1 MNLLINMDVE
11 DLAQAVRLYSDAL
24 GLTTGRS
31 FGDAG
36 VEMLG
41 GSAPI
46 YLLHKATGTKCFGSA
61 ARSFRKCPITHPTVC
76 AQARSACRGDR
87 LQ

>member
-1 MNLLINMDVE
+1 MNLLVNMDVD
-11 DLAQAVRLYSDAL
+11 DLAQAVRFYSDAL
-24 GLTTGRS
+24 GLTTGSS

-36 VEMLG
+36 AETLG

-61 ARSFRKCPITHPTVC
+61 ARSLQKCPITLPTGC
-76 AQARSACRGDR
+76 AQART
-87 LQ
+87 